1 MNTATSL
8 YEKYVFYHVD
18 AHVKSSV
25 VNTKLYNKLNTSYLV
40 LNYSKDVLCYDDSSN
55 SIYRSVIFSFPE
67 KEVLCYSPPKSIK
80 YDSFIEKYPEIN
92 ESIIVNEMIEGVM
105 VNLFYDNRIQ
115 NWQIATK
122 KSIGG
127 NYCHKQPGE
136 LETNITF
143 IQMFLEAIKCSS
155 TVKPFMTRLNA
166 NAVIELFPKQYCYSF
181 VLQHPEN
188 KIVLQIKEPK
198 IYLVGVYEFNEN
210 RVIEIPHNVYE
221 EWPIFLNIS
230 DIIHFPRRFYET
242 SYTDLFDR
250 YCSKYT
256 NHLNPGIMLKNVLT
270 GDRAKILNPVYSNRR
285 KSIRINPNMH
295 YQFLCLNRINKID
308 NFLKYYP
315 VCKKIFKKFKN
326 EYDGFI
332 TSIHRAYI
340 MKYIEKTHIG
350 ISDKYLMHVDRIH
363 KQKYLPYINATTK
376 KKIDKSIVVE
386 YVEKMEPGE
395 LLYYLNYDNRQYSE
409 PPQVYP

>member
-1 MNTATSL
+1 MNSANSL
-8 YEKYVFYHVD
+8 YEKYIFYHVD
-18 AHVKSSV
+18 ADVKSSV

-40 LNYSKDVLCYDDSSN
+40 LNYNKDVLCYDDSSN

-80 YDSFIEKYPEIN
+80 YDCFFEKYPEIN

-115 NWQIATK
+115 QWQIATK

-127 NYCHKQPGE
+127 NYCHKQSGE

-143 IQMFLEAIKCSS
+143 IQMFLESIKCSS
-155 TVKPFMTRLNA
+155 TIKPFMSRLNA
-166 NAVIELFPKQYCYSF
+166 NTVIELFPKQYCYSF

-188 KIVLQIKEPK
+188 KIVLQIKEP
-198 IYLVGVYEFNEN
+198 ILYLVGVYEFSEN

-221 EWPIFLNIS
+221 EWSFFLNIS
-230 DIIHFPRRFYET
+230 EIIHFPKRFHAT
-242 SYTDLFDR
+242 SYNDLIDV

-256 NHLNPGIMLKNVLT
+256 NHLNPGIMLKNLLT
-270 GDRAKILNPVYSNRR
+270 GDRAKILNPVYKTRR
-285 KSIRINPNMH
+285 KNIIINPNMH
-295 YQFLCLNRINKID
+295 YQFLCLNRINKTD

-315 VCKKIFKKFKN
+315 SCKKIFKIFKK
-326 EYDGFI
+326 EYQEFI
-332 TSIHRAYI
+332 LSIHRAYI
-340 MKYIEKTHIG
+340 MKYVEKTHVD
-350 ISDKYLMHVDRIH
+350 ISNKYLIHIDRIY

-376 KKIDKSIVVE
+376 IKIDKSVVVE

-395 LLYYLNYDNRQYSE
+395 LLYYLNYDNRQYSD